1 MKAKSAET
9 NYQPPNHTGA
19 ARAIRRGLDTGLAVV
34 TLGRVT
40 DPDLRARIK
49 AEAKRQAD
57 ELTINA
63 TMEDLG

>member
-1 MKAKSAET
+1 
-9 NYQPPNHTGA
+9 
-19 ARAIRRGLDTGLAVV
+19 VV

-63 TMEDLG
+63 TMENLG